1 LEEPGTKGVSSHM
14 SKDIVDLHGRVAL
27 ITGAG
32 QGIGRQVALHFAEH
46 NAGGIIINDFV
57 LERAEEVVK
66 EVIALGGKAI
76 AVQGDVTSLASA
88 KSMVARGVEVF
99 GSVDVLIYNAGSAG
113 ANPSVDARKPFW
125 ETGPEAWNSFI
136 NVNLY
141 GVLNC
146 TSAVIPGMIERKAGR
161 IVTIISDAGRMGDSG
176 LEVYAGAKAGAAGFM
191 RATARTL
198 GRHMITA
205 NCISIAATLTPNIE
219 KRLAADPERLKKMME
234 KYIIRRPGR
243 PDDVA
248 NMALYL
254 SSDAASWITGQTYP
268 VNGGYSFAL

>member
-1 LEEPGTKGVSSHM
+1 M
-14 SKDIVDLHGRVAL
+14 SDKKDIVDLGGRVAL

-46 NAGGIIINDFV
+46 GVGGIVVNDYV
-57 LERAEEVVK
+57 LERAQEVVR
-66 EVIALGGKAI
+66 EVEALGGKAI
-76 AVQGDVTSLASA
+76 GLQSDVTDLNSVKA
-88 KSMVARGVEVF
+88 MVAKGVEAF
-99 GSVDVLIYNAGSAG
+99 GKIDVLVNNAGSAG
-113 ANPSVDARKPFW
+113 ANPTADARKPFW

-136 NVNLY
+136 DVNFY
-141 GVLNC
+141 GVINC
-146 TSAVIPGMIERKAGR
+146 TSAVIPGMIQRKSGR

-205 NCISIAATLTPNIE
+205 NCVSIAATLTPNIQ
-219 KRLAADPERLKKMME
+219 KRLEADPERYKKMME

-243 PDDVA
+243 PEDVA
-248 NMALYL
+248 NMVLYL